1 MSTLSFCGMTCGFG
15 PPIIYT
21 KHLLRN
27 TTVSA
32 WEPSVSHGNQKMAMG
47 RRSAF
52 LNLTLTQNYNVYMT
66 RTAGLNGAVI
76 VILSYIL
83 SEA

>member
-1 MSTLSFCGMTCGFG
+1 MAITALHSYVNPELLGHDLWFWST
-15 PPIIYT
+15 IYM
-21 KHLLRN
+21 KHHLRN

-32 WEPSVSHGNQKMAMG
+32 WEPSVSHGNQKMVMG

-66 RTAGLNGAVI
+66 RTAGLNGAV
-76 VILSYIL
+76 V
-83 SEA
+83 